1 MKGNPMDKPAQKTPL
16 TTYPHDCS
24 ILFDLRDG
32 TAWISAGFRRSADN
46 EARNNPAVRE
56 YGLPDLMYREEA
68 EQLLDSELEGLL
80 PFVLEGACMHYD
92 CDRRCLVA
100 ELDGSAQ
107 AAEDEIS
114 EILWGWERRLEA
126 ERAFVSTEE
135 WFEAHPPHLT
145 STEED
150 ELEKVAEQAVEEALQ
165 ADRILDPDDAL
176 THLEVLTEQDLQ
188 PPADH

>member
-16 TTYPHDCS
+16 TPYPDDCS

-32 TAWISAGFRRSADN
+32 SAWISAGFRRSVDN

-56 YGLPDLMYREEA
+56 YIVPDLMYREEA

-80 PFVLEGACMHYD
+80 PFVLAGTCMHFD
-92 CDRRCLVA
+92 SDRRGLVA
-100 ELDGSAQ
+100 ELNGSAQ

-114 EILWGWERRLEA
+114 EILWGWQRRLEA
-126 ERAFVSTEE
+126 ERAFVTSEE

-145 STEED
+145 NTGED
-150 ELEKVAEQAVEEALQ
+150 ELKKVAEQAVEEALQ
-165 ADRILDPDDAL
+165 TDRILDADDAL

-188 PPADH
+188 PSTDH